1 MHYIARLFP
10 EITIK
15 SPPVRKRL
23 TRQVRDNLRKLL
35 RQLDADIRVESDW
48 EKIDIWVDDG
58 KAELFPQIEGVLKAT
73 PGLGKFSRVRTYPLT
88 TMDELLVQVQQLWR
102 GRLIGKTFCVRVKRA
117 GVHDFRSVDV
127 ERFLGAGLLL
137 GLGEAAGVKL
147 KNPDVVVQVEIH
159 HQQVHVV
166 EDSLPG
172 LGGYPLGSQDSVLSL
187 ISGGFDS
194 TVASYLCTKRGL
206 LTHYCFF
213 NLGGRAHELGVKE
226 VTHYLWSKFGSSHRV
241 KFVTVPF
248 EAVVTEILTKVDN
261 TYMGVVLKRMMLRAA
276 TVVARDMR
284 LRALVTGES
293 VAQVSS
299 QTLANLAVIDEVT
312 DMLCIRPLAVMDKGD
327 IIDIARAIGTEA
339 FAANMPEYCGVISV
353 KPTTRAKL
361 ARVKSAEAKFD
372 MAVLDSAIARRRE
385 ENVHDLLAEVSE
397 VDSATVEMFAVPQ
410 PGAVIVDIRHPDEI
424 ARNRLRAG
432 SATVVE
438 IPFYELEKAESS
450 LADGRLYLL
459 YCDRGVMS
467 RLHAEILR
475 EKGLQNVAVYRPQSQ

>member
-35 RQLDADIRVESDW
+35 RQVDADIQVERDW
-48 EKIDIWVDDG
+48 EKIDVWVADD
-58 KAELFPQIEGVLKAT
+58 KAELFPQIEAVLKST

-88 TMDELLVQVQQLWR
+88 TLDDILAQVQALWR
-102 GRLIGKTFCVRVKRA
+102 GRLGGKTFCVRVKRV
-117 GVHDFRSVDV
+117 GLHDFRSVDV
-127 ERFLGAGLLL
+127 ERFLGAGLMA
-137 GLGEAAGVKL
+137 LGEASGVRL
-147 KNPDVVVQVEIH
+147 KNPDVLVQVEILND
-159 HQQVHVV
+159 QVHVV

-172 LGGYPLGSQDSVLSL
+172 LGGYPLGSQDAVLSL

-194 TVASYLCTKRGL
+194 TVASYLCMKRGL
-206 LTHYCFF
+206 MTHYCFF

-226 VTHYLWSKFGSSHRV
+226 VTHFLWSKFGASHRV

-261 TYMGVVLKRMMLRAA
+261 TYMGVVLKRMMMRAA
-276 TVVARDMR
+276 TAIAREMKFS
-284 LRALVTGES
+284 ALITGES
-293 VAQVSS
+293 VSQVAS
-299 QTLANLAVIDEVT
+299 QTLTNLAVIDEVT
-312 DMLCIRPLAVMDKGD
+312 DILCLRPLAVMDKGD
-327 IIDIARAIGTEA
+327 IIDIARAIGTEK
-339 FAANMPEYCGVISV
+339 FAATMPEYCGVISV

-361 ARVKSAEAKFD
+361 PRVRHAEAAFD
-372 MAVLDSAIARRRE
+372 IEVLNSAIARRRE
-385 ENVHDLLAEVSE
+385 ENVQDMLTDMPEAAST
-397 VDSATVEMFAVPQ
+397 SVEIFAVPQ

-424 ARNRLRAG
+424 VRNKLKAG
-432 SATVVE
+432 NAVVVE
-438 IPFYELEKAESS
+438 IPFFELDNAISS
-450 LADGRLYLL
+450 LEGGQLYLL

-475 EKGLQNVAVYRPQSQ
+475 EKGVQNVGVYRPQNQ